1 VGRRLPAFRRR
12 DGAVGGVSNAV
23 RVLVVDDDPRVRAGL
38 AGALGATAG
47 LALAAVTGS
56 PVRALALATAGGADV
71 ALVDALLPTIAD
83 GVALVRQL
91 SPHLP
96 VVAISLDG
104 TRRRQVLAA
113 GAVAY
118 LEKDG
123 SLDSLVATLHSA
135 ASH

>member
-1 VGRRLPAFRRR
+1 MTRAL
-12 DGAVGGVSNAV
+12 

-47 LALAAVTGS
+47 LILVAVTGS
-56 PVRALALATAGGADV
+56 PARALAAAGQADV
-71 ALVDALLPTIAD
+71 ALVDALLPTLAD
-83 GVALVRQL
+83 GVALVRCL
-91 SPHLP
+91 SPHVP

-104 TRRRQVLAA
+104 TRRRDALAA

-123 SLDSLVATLHSA
+123 SLDDLVATLREA
-135 ASH
+135 AS

>member
-1 VGRRLPAFRRR
+1 VTR
-12 DGAVGGVSNAV
+12 SV

-47 LALAAVTGS
+47 LALVAVTGS
-56 PVRALALATAGGADV
+56 PACALAAAGQADV
-71 ALVDALLPTIAD
+71 ALVDALLPAIAD
-83 GVALVRQL
+83 GVALVRRL
-91 SPHLP
+91 SRHVP

-104 TRRRQVLAA
+104 TRRRDALAA

-123 SLDSLVATLHSA
+123 SLDDLVAALRRA
-135 ASH
+135 ATCPAAG

>member
-1 VGRRLPAFRRR
+1 VTGT
-12 DGAVGGVSNAV
+12 V

-47 LALAAVTGS
+47 LALAAATGS
-56 PVRALALATAGGADV
+56 PAGALALAAAGKADV

-83 GVALVRQL
+83 GVALVRRL
-91 SPHLP
+91 TPHVP

-104 TRRRQVLAA
+104 TRRRDALAA

-123 SLDSLVATLHSA
+123 SLDDLVATLRRA
-135 ASH
+135 AA

>member
-1 VGRRLPAFRRR
+1 VTTEL
-12 DGAVGGVSNAV
+12 

-56 PVRALALATAGGADV
+56 PARALALAAAGWADV
-71 ALVDALLPTIAD
+71 ALVDALLPTLAD
-83 GVALVRQL
+83 GVALVRRL
-91 SPHLP
+91 TPHVP

-104 TRRRQVLAA
+104 TRRTAVLAA

-123 SLDSLVATLHSA
+123 SLDDLVATLRQA
-135 ASH
+135 ARTAAAG